1 MHNAE
6 ISKRLGVAW
15 KQLTDTEA
23 SHSRLASSYHNDPQS
38 WTSKTEAPHSRSCS
52 NVFMLCQLTDDR
64 LPKQLP
70 ATIMTHNLG
79 PQKQKRLIPGR
90 AVDINVSMSWKQLT
104 DAERRPFIDEA
115 KRLRVLHQAEHPGYK
130 YRPRRRW
137 PPQTT
142 ASVFH
147 QPRPNKVCKLT

>member
-23 SHSRLASSYHNDPQS
+23 SHSRLASSCHNDPQSWTSEKQKRLTPGRAVMSPCCVPAYGRQTSETATCYHNDPQS

-79 PQKQKRLIPGR
+79 LQKQKRLIPGR
-90 AVDINVSMSWKQLT
+90 AVMSSCCASLRTT
-104 DAERRPFIDEA
+104 DFRNSYLLP
-115 KRLRVLHQAEHPGYK
+115 
-130 YRPRRRW
+130 
-137 PPQTT
+137 
-142 ASVFH
+142 
-147 QPRPNKVCKLT
+147 